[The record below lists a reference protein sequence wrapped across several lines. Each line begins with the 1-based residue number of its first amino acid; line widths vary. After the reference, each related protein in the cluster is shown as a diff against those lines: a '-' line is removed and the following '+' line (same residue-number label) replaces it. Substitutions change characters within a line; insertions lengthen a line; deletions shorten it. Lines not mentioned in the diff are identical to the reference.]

1 MKIANEEAQERE
13 SKLAQ
18 IKLERDIKEKEAAAH
33 LVVVEEKAARV
44 DELEKQMVLLNM
56 DKERLQ
62 REVHTLSD
70 QLVSGLDAVA
80 DNTKVD
86 KKSKLGLLSGGFT
99 AFNPMATSQH
109 DRRRIN
115 SVKKNN
121 HLSVP
126 KAPLSMQKKQNSAL
140 PFKKSEAANNSEKKP
155 SRMP

>member
-62 REVHTLSD
+62 REVHALSD
-70 QLVSGLDAVA
+70 QLVGELDAVA
-80 DNTKVD
+80 DNTKAD
-86 KKSKLGLLSGGFT
+86 KK
-99 AFNPMATSQH
+99 
-109 DRRRIN
+109 
-115 SVKKNN
+115 
-121 HLSVP
+121 
-126 KAPLSMQKKQNSAL
+126 
-140 PFKKSEAANNSEKKP
+140 
-155 SRMP
+155 